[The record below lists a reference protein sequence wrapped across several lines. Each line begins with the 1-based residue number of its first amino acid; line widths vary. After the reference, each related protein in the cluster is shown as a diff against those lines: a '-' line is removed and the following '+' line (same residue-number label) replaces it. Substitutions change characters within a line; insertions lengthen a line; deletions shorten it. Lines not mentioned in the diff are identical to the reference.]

1 MASYNR
7 VILMGNLAR
16 DPEVRQAQNGTF
28 VAKSALAV
36 NERVSDGQ
44 GGWKDEASFF
54 NFVFFGKQAESF
66 GRLFQKGKGIL
77 IEGRLREDKWQ
88 DKETGQNRSKVEI
101 VADRWYFVGGKGEG
115 AGGSAG
121 GEGRAAAAG
130 ASRSGQPA
138 PDFPGASDFGGA
150 SAADDVPF

>member
-16 DPEVRQAQNGTF
+16 DPETRQSQGGLTIAR
-28 VAKSALAV
+28 SALAV

-44 GGWKDEASFF
+44 GGWRDEASFF

-66 GRLFQKGKGIL
+66 SRLFQKGKAIL

-101 VADRWYFVGGKGEG
+101 VADRWFFVGGRGEER
-115 AGGSAG
+115 
-121 GEGRAAAAG
+121 GEGRSAAPQERAAG
-130 ASRSGQPA
+130 APG
-138 PDFPGASDFGGA
+138 FPGASDFGGGLA
-150 SAADDVPF
+150 EDVPF

>member
-16 DPEVRQAQNGTF
+16 DPETRQTQSGLAI
-28 VAKSALAV
+28 ARSAIAV

-66 GRLFQKGKGIL
+66 SRLFQKGKAIL

-88 DKETGQNRSKVEI
+88 DKESGQNRSKVEI
-101 VADRWYFVGGKGEG
+101 VADRWFFVGGRGEERG
-115 AGGSAG
+115 EDHG
-121 GEGRAAAAG
+121 GERSAPAPERAA
-130 ASRSGQPA
+130 SA
-138 PDFPGASDFGGA
+138 PGFPGAGDFGGGF
-150 SAADDVPF
+150 ADDVPF

>member
-28 VAKSALAV
+28 IAKSAIAV

-66 GRLFQKGKGIL
+66 GRLFQKGKSIL

-88 DKETGQNRSKVEI
+88 DKETGQNRTKVEI
-101 VADRWYFVGGKGEG
+101 VADRWHFVGGKADGQ
-115 AGGSAG
+115 
-121 GEGRAAAAG
+121 GEGRSPAAG
-130 ASRSGQPA
+130 PARAGQSS

-150 SAADDVPF
+150 MAADDVPF

>member
-66 GRLFQKGKGIL
+66 GRLFTKGKGIL

-101 VADRWYFVGGKGEG
+101 VADRWYFVGGKADGQGEARG
-115 AGGSAG
+115 AG
-121 GEGRAAAAG
+121 AG
-130 ASRSGQPA
+130 AARPAQTA
-138 PDFPGASDFGGA
+138 PDFPGAADFGGA
-150 SAADDVPF
+150 MAADDVPF

>member
-16 DPEVRQAQNGTF
+16 DPEVRQAQNGTY

-101 VADRWYFVGGKGEG
+101 VADRWYFVGGKSDGQGDARG
-115 AGGSAG
+115 AATGATRSA
-121 GEGRAAAAG
+121 
-130 ASRSGQPA
+130 QPA

>member
-16 DPEVRQAQNGTF
+16 DPETRQTQGGLT
-28 VAKSALAV
+28 VARSAIAV

-44 GGWKDEASFF
+44 GGWKDEANFF

-66 GRLFQKGKGIL
+66 ARLFQKGKAIL

-88 DKETGQNRSKVEI
+88 DKETGQNRSKVEVI
-101 VADRWYFVGGKGEG
+101 ADRWHFVGGRDDQRS
-115 AGGSAG
+115 GGKSEARVK
-121 GEGRAAAAG
+121 EAG
-130 ASRSGQPA
+130 AEPG
-138 PDFPGASDFGGA
+138 FPGAGDFGGGF
-150 SAADDVPF
+150 ADDVPF